1 MVSDSLCAP
10 ESRSEESATSSL
22 ARVDEV
28 LSEDDS
34 LEASCVAGELEGL
47 EGFEGLDGLDGLE
60 GLEGL
65 DGDDEGVLGVEGGMG
80 ELDGLDGLDGGV
92 VGGGGV

>member
-1 MVSDSLCAP
+1 VASDSLGALEP
-10 ESRSEESATSSL
+10 RSEASATSSF
-22 ARVDEV
+22 ARVDEA
-28 LSEDDS
+28 LSEADS

-47 EGFEGLDGLDGLE
+47 EGLEGLD
-60 GLEGL
+60 GL

-80 ELDGLDGLDGGV
+80 ELDGLDGGV

>member
-1 MVSDSLCAP
+1 VVSDSLCAP

-28 LSEDDS
+28 LSEVDS
-34 LEASCVAGELEGL
+34 PEASCVAGELEGL
-47 EGFEGLDGLDGLE
+47 EGLEGFEGLD

>member
-1 MVSDSLCAP
+1 VASDSLCTP
-10 ESRSEESATSSL
+10 ELRSEESATSSPT
-22 ARVDEV
+22 RVDEA
-28 LSEDDS
+28 LSEADS
-34 LEASCVAGELEGL
+34 LAASCVAGELEGL
-47 EGFEGLDGLDGLE
+47 EGLEGLEELEGLE

-80 ELDGLDGLDGGV
+80 ELDGLDGGV